1 MTIAMLLT
9 LHLICVALSVS
20 LFVARY
26 WWRYCGHALAAARWT
41 RIVPPVIDTLLL
53 WTRIVPPVID
63 TLLLLSGIGL
73 IVKTHILPFT
83 ESGSW
88 LTEKLFGVIIYIVL
102 GFIALDYRQARSQ
115 QARFIA
121 FPLALVVLYIIIKLA
136 TTKIPLLG

>member
-26 WWRYCGHALAAARWT
+26 WWRYCGHALAAVR
-41 RIVPPVIDTLLL
+41 

-83 ESGSW
+83 ELGSW